1 MNVTEKFQTLE
12 SKVNKPL
19 TLFLMGILWI
29 TVILIIVVIG
39 FIFDRIFNNFRP
51 YSEHDPG
58 IFFTLLVAQ
67 LLLLFCCMALI
78 KILIYKRKQK
88 VRKAIIDEKGVTFY
102 NNGNTI
108 IETIL
113 YSDLQP
119 ARNSFDDVHVYNTQT
134 VKYGKTTLQIYL
146 KNKAGEITPTTVDF
160 NFELVILSNQYDLYR
175 QFLMGIQHF
184 RPDLKISTQTIKQ
197 YNLTSEPQ
205 KIEFGIFEYIMVAIF
220 ILTVVGLVYIF
231 MLLIKIMV

>member
-1 MNVTEKFQTLE
+1 MTEKFQTLE
-12 SKVNKPL
+12 SKINKPV

-39 FIFDRIFNNFRP
+39 FVFDHIFNNFRP
-51 YSEHDPG
+51 YSEHDLG

-67 LLLLFCCMALI
+67 LLLIFCCITLI
-78 KILIYKRKQK
+78 IVLTYKRKQK
-88 VRKAIIDEKGVTFY
+88 ARKAIVDEKGITFY
-102 NNGNTI
+102 NNRSTI
-108 IETIL
+108 IEMIL
-113 YSDLQP
+113 YSDLQS
-119 ARNSFDDVHVYNTQT
+119 ARNSSDDVHVYNTQT

-160 NFELVILSNQYDLYR
+160 NFELVILSNRYDLYR

-184 RPDLKISTQTIKQ
+184 RPDLRISTQTIEQ

-205 KIEFGIFEYIMVAIF
+205 KIEFGIFEYVMAAIF
-220 ILTVVGLVYIF
+220 ILIAVGLVYIF
-231 MLLIKIMV
+231 MLLIKTMV